1 MTYFSIVIPYVL
13 WMLAYM
19 LTGFGIVKAGWAET
33 PHARSLSGILIYVC
47 GPAMF
52 INAFQRMPYDPAQFR
67 SIALF
72 FLVTLAIQAA
82 VIGLM
87 CMLLHRRF
95 DNARYRILSIST
107 VLGNVG
113 FLGLPLVT
121 ALFPHA
127 PIVACY
133 STVYAL
139 SMNLVV
145 FTLGVFL
152 LTRDKKYMSLRAAI
166 LNPTSLAILFALP
179 FYLLDIHLP
188 GAILDNLALLGH
200 MSTPMC
206 MFVLGMRLAAA
217 DLKALF
223 TRPYAY
229 IGSLL
234 KLIAYP
240 LAAYLMVRFLPGLD
254 STFKT
259 CVLVLSAAPS
269 GAIILSLAE
278 LHRCEQENAASVL
291 LMSTL
296 LCAATIPLVML
307 VL

>member
-47 GPAMF
+47 GPDMF